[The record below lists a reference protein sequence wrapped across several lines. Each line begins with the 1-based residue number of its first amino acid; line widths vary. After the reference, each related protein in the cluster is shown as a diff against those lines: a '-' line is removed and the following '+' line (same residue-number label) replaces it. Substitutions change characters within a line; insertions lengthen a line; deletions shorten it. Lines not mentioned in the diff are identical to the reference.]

1 MEIRAAIHREPH
13 QPLAVE
19 TVSVDEPRDR
29 EVLVRTVAT
38 GVCHSDLHIL
48 EGTVFGGR
56 PPLVL
61 GHEGA
66 GVVEAV
72 GPAVTHVAPGDH
84 VVTCLSGWCGQ
95 CEQCLT
101 GHPNLCR
108 ANVAA
113 RPRDSAPRLQLGD
126 ERVGGFLGIGSFAE
140 RMLVH
145 ETSVVG
151 IGDDIPLD
159 LACLVGCG
167 VLTGV
172 GAALRTARVQPGQAV
187 AVFGCGGV
195 GLSIIQGAAI
205 ARAGQVI
212 AVDRVASKLEL
223 ARRLGATDTVQAGS
237 AGGDG
242 AAGGGGDAGADTVAA
257 VRELTGGRGV
267 DHAFEA
273 VGVPALVRQATEC
286 LAVRGTC
293 TIVGLPPDGAVFE
306 IPFAAIRPECTVQT
320 CRMGSNRFRLD
331 IPRYL
336 DFYRRGWLRLDEMV
350 SRRGRLDDVNDAFA
364 AMQTGE
370 GARTVLTFDGAA
382 G

>member
-1 MEIRAAIHREPH
+1 MDIRAAIHREPH

-19 TVSVDEPRDR
+19 TVTVDEPRDR

-72 GPAVTHVAPGDH
+72 GPAVSHVAPGDH
-84 VVTCLSGWCGQ
+84 VVTCLSVFCGQ

-108 ANVAA
+108 ANVAT
-113 RPRDSAPRLQLGD
+113 RPRDSAPRLHQGD

-151 IGDDIPLD
+151 IDEDIPLD

-172 GAALRTARVQPGQAV
+172 GAALRTARVQPGQTV

-205 ARAGQVI
+205 ARAQQII
-212 AVDRVASKLEL
+212 AVDRVAAKLKL
-223 ARRLGATDTVQAGS
+223 ARALGATDAVDTAET
-237 AGGDG
+237 GD
-242 AAGGGGDAGADTVAA
+242 DTVAA

-273 VGVPALVRQATEC
+273 VGVPALVRQATET

-331 IPRYL
+331 IPLYL
-336 DFYRRGWLRLDEMV
+336 DYYRRGWLRLDEMV

-364 AMQTGE
+364 SMQAGD

-382 G
+382 T

>member
-1 MEIRAAIHREPH
+1 
-13 QPLAVE
+13 
-19 TVSVDEPRDR
+19 
-29 EVLVRTVAT
+29 
-38 GVCHSDLHIL
+38 
-48 EGTVFGGR
+48 
-56 PPLVL
+56 
-61 GHEGA
+61 
-66 GVVEAV
+66 VVEAV
-72 GPAVTHVAPGDH
+72 GPAVTHVSPGDH

-113 RPRDSAPRLQLGD
+113 RPRDSTPRLQQGD

-151 IGDDIPLD
+151 IDEDIPLD

-172 GAALRTARVQPGQAV
+172 GAALRTARVQPGQTV

-205 ARAGQVI
+205 ARAGQI
-212 AVDRVASKLEL
+212 IGVDRVASKLDL
-223 ARRLGATDTVQAGS
+223 ARALGATDTVE
-237 AGGDG
+237 
-242 AAGGGGDAGADTVAA
+242 ADDETVEA

-273 VGVPALVRQATEC
+273 VGVPALVRQATEV
-286 LAVRGTC
+286 LAVRGSC

-331 IPRYL
+331 IPLYL
-336 DFYRRGWLRLDEMV
+336 DYYRRGWLRLDELV

-370 GARTVLTFDGAA
+370 VARTVLTFDGA
-382 G
+382 GT